1 MTTNN
6 YSAAINS
13 NSTIHFFQDFHAD
26 TMTAAKRW
34 ATKNLDYGYVGD
46 VIELYRLWPD
56 GQRQLV
62 AQKVVA
68 AGARWICEK

>member
-6 YSAAINS
+6 YSATIRS
-13 NSTIHFFQDFHAD
+13 NSTVNFYEDFYAD
-26 TMTAAKRW
+26 TVTAAKRW

-46 VIELYRLWPD
+46 VIELYRLLPD

-62 AQKVVA
+62 TQKVVA
-68 AGARWICEK
+68 AGARWD